1 VISGD
6 PKPLNK
12 KAKIQGFVPDTTQ
25 SWVVVYAAP
34 CPTCEGGDSHD
45 RFYIVP
51 MIGWLDTDNNGFELR
66 PAVMIA
72 DGTVNDYLGLPD
84 NFKFVAVLQDDP
96 TTVDIAR
103 AIYRGKYGGELLE
116 DEPAVDWLPN

>member
-1 VISGD
+1 MISGD

-12 KAKIQGFVPDTTQ
+12 KAKIQGFVHDTTQ
-25 SWVVVYAAP
+25 AWVVVYAGP
-34 CPTCEGGDSHD
+34 CPTCEGGDAHD

-66 PAVMIA
+66 PAVMVA
-72 DGTVNDYLGLPD
+72 DGTVNDYLDLPD
-84 NFKFVAVLQDDP
+84 HFKFVAVLQDDP
-96 TTVDIAR
+96 TTIDIAR
-103 AIYRGKYGGELLE
+103 AIYRGKYGGSMLD